1 MPATLYIEGLTL
13 SQHPWDVTLQF
24 SNSNI
29 QMDVKATVFDVTF
42 GSSGI
47 KMKNVTTTLPWI
59 ASKSAAMQWESG
71 KAKDLGVYLTPVSLT
86 PVSQLALDGLE
97 WTIDSRTAVTSSILT
112 YADLSTRG

>member
-13 SQHPWDVTLQF
+13 SQNPWDVTLQF

-29 QMDVKATVFDVTF
+29 QMDVEATVFDVTF

-71 KAKDLGVYLTPVSLT
+71 KAKDLGVYLTPVS
-86 PVSQLALDGLE
+86 QLALGGLE

-112 YADLSTRG
+112 YAEFVHSWMIS

>member
-13 SQHPWDVTLQF
+13 SQNPQDVTLQF

-47 KMKNVTTTLPWI
+47 KMRNVTTTLPWI
-59 ASKSAAMQWESG
+59 ASKSAAMQWESESG
-71 KAKDLGVYLTPVSLT
+71 QAKDLGVYLTPVS
-86 PVSQLALDGLE
+86 QLAPRWLGMDN
-97 WTIDSRTAVTSSILT
+97 R
-112 YADLSTRG
+112 